1 MAKWNQFTE
10 EHLSKLTRKIKQ
22 RRVDWF
28 VNSLQLGPEDKVLDL
43 GSEDGSYLGS
53 CYPYPKNIWLADI
66 ASSEKSMQEG
76 VERYKLGGYHV
87 VSESGE
93 LPFRDNEIDAVWCNS
108 VIEHVTVSLEQRGT
122 LNDAEFQEIARK
134 HQTFFAEEVNRIAK
148 KFFVQTPYKHFP
160 VEAHA
165 WLPFVQYLP
174 QPGRHKLSKM
184 TDAIWVKQ
192 WGADFLL
199 YDKRRFSQDFR
210 MATEI
215 DFERVLHF
223 PKALIAIK
231 K

>member
-10 EHLSKLTRKIKQ
+10 EHLSKLTRTIKR

-28 VNSLQLGPEDKVLDL
+28 IEALRLGPSDKVLDL

-53 CYPYPKNIWLADI
+53 FYPYPENIWLADI
-66 ASSEKSMQEG
+66 ASSERSMQKG
-76 VERYKLGGYHV
+76 VAQYNLGGYYV
-87 VSESGE
+87 ISESGK
-93 LPFRDNEIDAVWCNS
+93 LPFNGNEIDAVWCNS
-108 VIEHVTVSLEQRGT
+108 VIEHVTVSFEERGI
-122 LNDAEFQEIARK
+122 LNDVEFQEIARK
-134 HQTFFAEEVNRIAK
+134 HQSFFAEEVNRISK

-160 VEAHA
+160 IEAHA

-174 QPGRHKLSKM
+174 QPARHKLSKM
-184 TDAIWVKQ
+184 TDAVWVKQ

-199 YDKRRFSQDFR
+199 YDKRRFSHDFQ
-210 MATEI
+210 MAEI
-215 DFERVLHF
+215 DFERLLNF